1 MTPEAERLH
10 RLAGLIGSAETSP
23 VRLLLGREFGTES
36 LASPSTRSTMWARS
50 TAKPP
55 NHLVWHA

>member
-1 MTPEAERLH
+1 MTPEAERLR

-23 VRLLLGREFGTES
+23 VRLLGWEFGTES
-36 LASPSTRSTMWARS
+36 LASPSTRSTMWARFYCE
-50 TAKPP
+50 TA